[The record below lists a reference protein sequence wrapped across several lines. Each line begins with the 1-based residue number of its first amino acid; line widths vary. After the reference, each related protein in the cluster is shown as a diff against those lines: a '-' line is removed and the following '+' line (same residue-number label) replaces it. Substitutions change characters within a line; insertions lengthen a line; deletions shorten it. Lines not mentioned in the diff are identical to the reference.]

1 MKRTFIVTLLILSL
15 LFSTLPGM
23 AAGKLTV
30 TEEVAIALPEQ
41 NLCKVFGVITNQ
53 GKKAADIG
61 FIDVKL
67 MDKKGKTLRNGG
79 NIAVP
84 HHLEPGESACFC
96 AIFYDL
102 DSKTLAAVAKH
113 AVSITEEKKEGLTLL
128 PVSLLPAAVITPLD
142 QINEEEGILA
152 EYTNNT
158 GAELASARVVWVLR
172 DEAGKLIDVLIYNSR
187 FQEPIA
193 DGAKGEAIYY
203 FGMMAPSLAE
213 CLKKGLDKG
222 SAACLVYAIE

>member
-1 MKRTFIVTLLILSL
+1 MRRTFIVTLLILSL
-15 LFSTLPGM
+15 LFSALPGM

-30 TEEVAIALPEQ
+30 TEEATIALPEQ
-41 NLCKVFGVITNQ
+41 NLYKVFGVITNQ

-61 FIDVKL
+61 LIRVEL
-67 MDKKGKTLRNGG
+67 LDKKGKTLRSGG
-79 NIAVP
+79 NMAAP
-84 HHLEPGESACFC
+84 YHLEPGESAYFG
-96 AIFYDL
+96 ATFSDL
-102 DSKTLAAVAKH
+102 DSKTLAAITKH
-113 AVSITEEKKEGLTLL
+113 AVSITEEKREGLT
-128 PVSLLPAAVITPLD
+128 LLPAAVITPLD

-158 GAELASARVVWVLR
+158 GAELAGVRVAWVLR